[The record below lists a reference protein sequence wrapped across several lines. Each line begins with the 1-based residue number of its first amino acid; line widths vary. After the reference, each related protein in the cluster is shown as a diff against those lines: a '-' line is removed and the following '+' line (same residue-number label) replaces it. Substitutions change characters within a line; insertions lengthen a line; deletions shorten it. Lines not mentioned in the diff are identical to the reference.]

1 MSRLKDKVVLV
12 TGAAQGTGEATARLA
27 ASEGARVVLA
37 DIQYEKAAAV
47 AKSLGDSATSCE
59 LDVSSEES
67 WRAAIDRAVKDFGRL
82 DGLVNNAGILHM
94 GPIETTSLDVMMR
107 VIAVNQIGTMLG
119 TRSAIGAMREAGGGS
134 IVNVASIEALAGMN
148 SVATY
153 TSTKWAVRGFTK
165 SAAIELGQD
174 GIRVNC
180 VCPSGGNPEIS
191 KPFLEQVDVKRYM
204 ENRPPPILSDGDRP
218 FQVSMEDIASVIV
231 FLLSD
236 DSRGCTGGEFAV
248 DAGWTAGHKCPG
260 LPGF

>member
-1 MSRLKDKVVLV
+1 MGRLQDKVVLI

-27 ASEGARVVLA
+27 ASEGARVVVT
-37 DIQYEKAAAV
+37 DIQSEQAAAV
-47 AKSLGDSATSCE
+47 AKSLGDSASSCE
-59 LDVSSEES
+59 LDVSSEQS
-67 WRAAIDRAVKDFGRL
+67 WRSAMEATHSEFGRL
-82 DGLVNNAGILHM
+82 DGLVNNAGVLHM
-94 GPIETTSLDVMMR
+94 GSIETTPADVMAR

-119 TRSAIGAMREAGGGS
+119 TKSAIAPMRAAGGGS

-180 VCPSGGNPEIS
+180 VCPSSGNPNMS
-191 KPFLEQVDVKRYM
+191 APFIEQIDVKRYLD
-204 ENRPPPILSDGDRP
+204 NRPPPILFDGDHP
-218 FQVSMEDIASVIV
+218 LQVTVMDIAAVIV

-236 DSRGCTGGEFAV
+236 DARACTGGEFAV